1 VPFGKAAF
9 FPGCLIHTN
18 EYLVLLGEGYYAE
31 RTSKQTVEILQQRRK
46 SLDSRVDSLEANIKD
61 PQAEASFLNATT
73 SFLVARF
80 FWEKGLPSVENKEKI
95 LRNLLAKEKN
105 LCTNATYRPVRELIQ
120 QERLKSLSWEFH
132 VNQAYNQN
140 TPDSGSPLDV
150 GLLEHFSS
158 HGGCAA
164 GHFDLFLNL

>member
-80 FWEKGLPSVENKEKI
+80 FWEKGI
-95 LRNLLAKEKN
+95 M
-105 LCTNATYRPVRELIQ
+105 
-120 QERLKSLSWEFH
+120 
-132 VNQAYNQN
+132 
-140 TPDSGSPLDV
+140 
-150 GLLEHFSS
+150 
-158 HGGCAA
+158 
-164 GHFDLFLNL
+164 LNF